1 MRTIVRDCNLYQYG
15 YSVEVSTITLAV
27 ICLHRSTHD
36 LVDLCEGLLV
46 PPERIV
52 VVAAAAV
59 AAAAVAAAAVGD
71 DATIATAATAADAT
85 AADATS
91 RPSCNLAE
99 PRPGATALRPG
110 VTPPRRHHLGGTSLG
125 RANLRR
131 DRQLIGTSEA
141 SGTAVGIEAM
151 LHEAA
156 AARPQVCAQRD
167 AITAVEAL
175 HVRAP
180 TVLRSEYEAERRALA
195 VD

>member
-1 MRTIVRDCNLYQYG
+1 M
-15 YSVEVSTITLAV
+15 EVSTITLAV

-52 VVAAAAV
+52 VGGAN
-59 AAAAVAAAAVGD
+59 
-71 DATIATAATAADAT
+71 ATVATAATAT
-85 AADATS
+85 DATS
-91 RPSCNLAE
+91 RPSCSLAE
-99 PRPGATALRPG
+99 PRDPIPLRPGATL
-110 VTPPRRHHLGGTSLG
+110 PRRHHLGGSSLR

-156 AARPQVCAQRD
+156 AARPQVRAQRD

-180 TVLRSEYEAERRALA
+180 TVLRSEYEAERRPLA

>member
-1 MRTIVRDCNLYQYG
+1 M
-15 YSVEVSTITLAV
+15 AV

-36 LVDLCEGLLV
+36 LVDLCEGLLI

-59 AAAAVAAAAVGD
+59 AAAAVAAAVGD
-71 DATIATAATAADAT
+71 DATVATAATAADAT

-91 RPSCNLAE
+91 RPSCSLAE
-99 PRPGATALRPG
+99 PRDLIALRPG

-156 AARPQVCAQRD
+156 AARPQVRAQRD

-180 TVLRSEYEAERRALA
+180 G
-195 VD
+195 

>member
-52 VVAAAAV
+52 VVVGAAAAAV
-59 AAAAVAAAAVGD
+59 AAVAAAVAAAN
-71 DATIATAATAADAT
+71 ATVATAATAT
-85 AADATS
+85 DATS
-91 RPSCNLAE
+91 RPSCSLAE
-99 PRPGATALRPG
+99 PRDPIPFRPGATLPHRQ
-110 VTPPRRHHLGGTSLG
+110 HLGGTSLG